1 MVVDFVAADMPHA
14 NRLSVGIMAM
24 MPEEEGLAVSART
37 KAALAA
43 AKARGTRLGG
53 DRGVMP
59 TPKMRKQSAAARQ
72 ERAASRAADI
82 APTIKELQANGVTSV
97 RGIAA
102 TLNEAGIPTARRDGT
117 WSAVQVSRVLE
128 LLPTSR

>member
-1 MVVDFVAADMPHA
+1 MPHA
-14 NRLSVGIMAM
+14 NRLSVEIMAM
-24 MPEEEGLAVSART
+24 MAEEEGLAISART

-53 DRGVMP
+53 DRGVIP
-59 TPKMRKQSAAARQ
+59 TAKMIKRSAAARHA
-72 ERAASRAADI
+72 RAASRAADRHI

-102 TLNEAGIPTARRDGT
+102 KLNEAGIPTARRDGT